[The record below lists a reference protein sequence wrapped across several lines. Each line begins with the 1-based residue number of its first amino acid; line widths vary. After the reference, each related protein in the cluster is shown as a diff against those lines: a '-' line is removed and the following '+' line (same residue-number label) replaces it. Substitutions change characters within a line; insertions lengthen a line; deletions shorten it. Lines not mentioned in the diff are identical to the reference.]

1 MSWKGER
8 GSALRRLFFY
18 ARLAVGRVLG
28 FQGERLLFI
37 WERCGRGQTRLVA
50 SPCRPLFSLIIT
62 VPGLAALRFT
72 FVSPLSIDPVP
83 LPHVYK
89 GASFSERVRSAWRVS
104 LARSL
109 SYTRLRVSP
118 VGQGKNA
125 GLPRRVG
132 LMVEGWG
139 SLASGPSVMHPR
151 SGRGAW
157 GK

>member
-1 MSWKGER
+1 MDAGKLASSPRFADLCFVKYYSAR
-8 GSALRRLFFY
+8 VGSA
-18 ARLAVGRVLG
+18 
-28 FQGERLLFI
+28 
-37 WERCGRGQTRLVA
+37 A
-50 SPCRPLFSLIIT
+50 SHIS
-62 VPGLAALRFT
+62 VPQ
-72 FVSPLSIDPVP
+72 SIDPVP

-139 SLASGPSVMHPR
+139 RWPQGLR
-151 SGRGAW
+151 
-157 GK
+157 

>member
-62 VPGLAALRFT
+62 VPGLTALRFT
-72 FVSPLSIDPVP
+72 FVLPLSIDPVP

-89 GASFSERVRSAWRVS
+89 GASFSERVRTAWRVS

-109 SYTRLRVSP
+109 SYTRLLVEACGASLWTRTPTTGRPHGRSCEV
-118 VGQGKNA
+118 
-125 GLPRRVG
+125 LPRG
-132 LMVEGWG
+132 L
-139 SLASGPSVMHPR
+139 R
-151 SGRGAW
+151 
-157 GK
+157 